1 MDRANSLGAWRR
13 QWILTA
19 ALLLLVLVGTA
30 VAVAQM
36 PRTYQAEG
44 SVVLLASRGVAK
56 STGDNPYL
64 SFSGSLT
71 LTADVLS
78 RELMAPGTVSELAA
92 HGFRDPY
99 TVELAT
105 YTTATTG
112 SVLTAT
118 VTGSNRVGVERDL
131 GGVMNEIRARLAS
144 LESGLSPYDRIRIA
158 TIAKSK
164 WATLSVSQTARP
176 LTVVAAGGLLLV
188 VGLPWIVDAQIARL
202 QARWAGLAAAA
213 RRPDGQ
219 AAGGENGRPA
229 GDPDLPDTQ
238 IFQPLASRSA
248 TRRGSRGLGR
258 SR

>member
-19 ALLLLVLVGTA
+19 ILLLLVLAGTA
-30 VAVAQM
+30 VAVARM

-44 SVVLLASRGVAK
+44 SVVLLASRSVAK

-78 RELMAPGTVSELAA
+78 RELMAPGAVSELAA

-99 TVELAT
+99 TVEVAT

-118 VTGSNRVGVERDL
+118 VTGSDRMGVERDL
-131 GGVMNEIRARLAS
+131 GGVMSKIQASLAS
-144 LESGLSPYDRIRIA
+144 LQSGVAPHNRIRIA
-158 TIAKSK
+158 TIAKNQ

-188 VGLPWIVDAQIARL
+188 VGLPWIADAQITRL
-202 QARWAGLAAAA
+202 QARRAELGAVAPGFGDL
-213 RRPDGQ
+213 

-229 GDPDLPDTQ
+229 GDPGLADTQ
-238 IFQPLASRSA
+238 IFQPFASRPG
-248 TRRGSRGLGR
+248 TRHGSRGPGR